1 MLQHPLSTSMGR
13 IPSWAGGGLT
23 MSASTMAMREQQMSA
38 AYATS
43 RLQSLSMLDVDS
55 PPALNRMSSIIA
67 TIGPACR
74 DITILEQMMAAGL
87 DIARLNFSHGTHDYH
102 RQTIANVREAAANV
116 GRQHVAV
123 ALDTK
128 GPEIRTGVL
137 AAGVTAEVDLVAGR
151 DVFVTVDDAYCE
163 RCDENVIWVD
173 YKNMV
178 ALVDVEQ
185 RIYMD
190 DGLLSLIVKEKQETG
205 LKCEVENGGKLG
217 SRKGC
222 NLPGVAV
229 DLPAVSER
237 DIEDLQFG
245 VDQEVDMVFASFIR
259 SADGIR
265 TIRGV
270 LGERGTAI
278 KIIAKIENH
287 EGLQRFDE
295 ILELADGVMV
305 ARGDL
310 GIEIPAQKVFLAQK
324 MMIGRCNL
332 AGKPIICATQMLES
346 MVGKPR
352 PTRAEA
358 SDVANAIL
366 DGADCVMLSG
376 ETAKGMYP
384 VKAVE
389 MMHSIACEAEAA
401 IHHRQLFDEL
411 RSMTPLP
418 TDNTRTVA
426 LAAVEA
432 SVNCFASAIITLT
445 LTGRSAFLMA
455 AYRPRCPIVAVTRDA
470 QLARQLS
477 LYRGVYPVLD
487 DPLASDTSDEWAND
501 VDRRVWLAFDVG
513 VARKFFRG
521 GSTVVVA
528 TGWQAGSGHTNTV
541 RVVTVPEQRPLEIP
555 KTPAGALPMSA
566 SSVALFQQEHPH
578 GPDAA
583 PVDNTPRITVGF
595 F

>member
-1 MLQHPLSTSMGR
+1 
-13 IPSWAGGGLT
+13 
-23 MSASTMAMREQQMSA
+23 MSA
-38 AYATS
+38 AYAST
-43 RLQSLSMLDVDS
+43 RLQSLSQLDVDS
-55 PPALNRMSSIIA
+55 PPGTNRMSSIIA

-74 DITILEQMMAAGL
+74 DIETLEQMMAAGL
-87 DIARLNFSHGTHDYH
+87 DIARLNFSHGTHEYH

-116 GRQHVAV
+116 GRQVAV

-137 AAGVTAEVDLVAGR
+137 TSGVTAEVDLVPGR
-151 DVFVTVDDAYCE
+151 ELIVTIDDAYCKS
-163 RCDENVIWVD
+163 CDENMIWVD

-178 ALVDVEQ
+178 SLVNVGQ
-185 RIYMD
+185 RIYLD
-190 DGLLSLIVKEKQETG
+190 DGLLSLIVKEKQEKG

-217 SRKGC
+217 STKGC
-222 NLPGVAV
+222 NLPGVPV
-229 DLPAVSER
+229 DLPAVSDR
-237 DIEDLQFG
+237 DMEDLKFG
-245 VDQEVDMVFASFIR
+245 VNEEVDMIFASFIR
-259 SADGIR
+259 SADGVR
-265 TIRGV
+265 TIREV
-270 LGERGTAI
+270 LGERGSNI

-287 EGLQRFDE
+287 EGLKRFDE

-346 MVGKPR
+346 MVVKPR

-376 ETAKGMYP
+376 ETAKGKYP

-389 MMHSIACEAEAA
+389 MMHDISCEAEAA

-411 RSMTPLP
+411 RSLTPLP

-432 SVNCFASAIITLT
+432 SVNCFAAAIITLT
-445 LTGRSAFLMA
+445 MTGRSAFLMA

-470 QLARQLS
+470 KLARQLA
-477 LYRGVYPVLD
+477 LYRGVYSVMDAAL
-487 DPLASDTSDEWAND
+487 TTDEWADD

-513 VARKFFRG
+513 VARKFFQS

-541 RVVTVPEQRPLEIP
+541 RVVTVPTTRPTNIP
-555 KTPAGALPMSA
+555 QTPAGSLPLSRSSLALA
-566 SSVALFQQEHPH
+566 QHEHAQVAADAGFELE
-578 GPDAA
+578 GPK
-583 PVDNTPRITVGF
+583 ITVDF

>member
-1 MLQHPLSTSMGR
+1 MFPQNMSSSLGR
-13 IPSWAGGGLT
+13 IPSWAASSGNMP
-23 MSASTMAMREQQMSA
+23 MSASSIAMREQQISA
-38 AYATS
+38 AYAST

-74 DITILEQMMAAGL
+74 EVETLEQMMAAGL
-87 DIARLNFSHGTHDYH
+87 DIARLNFSHGSYDYH
-102 RQTIANVREAAANV
+102 RHSIGNVRLAAANV
-116 GRQHVAV
+116 GRQVAI

-137 AAGVTAEVDLVAGR
+137 ASGVNAEVELVPGR
-151 DVFVTVDDAYCE
+151 IIFVTVDDAFRE
-163 RCDENVIWVD
+163 RCDENTVWVD
-173 YKNMV
+173 YNNIIK
-178 ALVDVEQ
+178 LVDVGQ
-185 RIYMD
+185 RIYLD
-190 DGLLSLIVKEKQETG
+190 DGLLSLIVTEKEETR
-205 LKCEVENGGKLG
+205 LKCEVENGGMLG
-217 SRKGC
+217 TRKGC
-222 NLPGVAV
+222 NLPGARV

-237 DIEDLQFG
+237 DKEDLQFG
-245 VDQEVDMVFASFIR
+245 VDQEVDMIFASFIR

-265 TIRGV
+265 TIRDV
-270 LGERGTAI
+270 LGEQGRNI

-287 EGLQRFDE
+287 EGLTRFDE
-295 ILELADGVMV
+295 ILEMTDGVMV

-346 MVGKPR
+346 MVSKPR

-366 DGADCVMLSG
+366 DGADCIMLSG
-376 ETAKGMYP
+376 ETAKGLYP

-411 RSMTPLP
+411 RTLTPLP
-418 TDNTRTVA
+418 TENTRTVA

-432 SVNCFASAIITLT
+432 SITCFASAIITLT
-445 LTGRSAFLMA
+445 MSGRSAFLMS

-470 QLARQLS
+470 KLARQLA
-477 LYRGVYPVLD
+477 LYRGVYSVLD
-487 DPLASDTSDEWAND
+487 STTSSDEWADD

-513 VARKFFRG
+513 VARKFFRA

-528 TGWQAGSGHTNTV
+528 TGWQAGSGNTNTV
-541 RVVTVPEQRPLEIP
+541 RVVTVPVQRPTNIP
-555 KTPAGALPMSA
+555 QTPVSALPMSA
-566 SSVALFQQEHPH
+566 SSVALAQQEH
-578 GPDAA
+578 AA
-583 PVDNTPRITVGF
+583 ENRPKITVDF

>member
-1 MLQHPLSTSMGR
+1 
-13 IPSWAGGGLT
+13 
-23 MSASTMAMREQQMSA
+23 MSA
-38 AYATS
+38 AYATT

-55 PPALNRMSSIIA
+55 PPANIRMSSIIA
-67 TIGPACR
+67 TVGPACR
-74 DITILEQMMAAGL
+74 DVETLEQMMAAGL
-87 DIARLNFSHGTHDYH
+87 DIARLNFSHGSHDYH
-102 RQTIANVREAAANV
+102 RQSIGNVRQAAVNV
-116 GRQHVAV
+116 GRQVAV

-137 AAGVTAEVDLVAGR
+137 ASGVNAEVMLVPGR
-151 DVFVTVDDAYCE
+151 PIIITMEDEYRE
-163 RCDENVIWVD
+163 RCDENIIWVD

-178 ALVDVEQ
+178 GLVDVGQ
-185 RIYMD
+185 RIFID
-190 DGLLSLIVKEKQETG
+190 DGLLSVIVKEKEENR
-205 LKCEVENGGKLG
+205 LKCEVENGGKLS

-222 NLPGVAV
+222 NLPGVQV
-229 DLPAVSER
+229 DLPAVSDR
-237 DIEDLQFG
+237 DMEDLRFG
-245 VDQEVDMVFASFIR
+245 VQQEVDMIFASFIR

-265 TIRGV
+265 TIRDV
-270 LGERGTAI
+270 LGEGGSNI

-287 EGLQRFDE
+287 EGLMRFDE
-295 ILELADGVMV
+295 IVELADGVMV

-310 GIEIPAQKVFLAQK
+310 GIEIPPQKVFLAQK

-346 MVGKPR
+346 MVVNPR

-376 ETAKGMYP
+376 ETAKGLHP

-389 MMHSIACEAEAA
+389 MMHSVACEAEAA

-411 RSMTPLP
+411 RSLTPLP
-418 TDNTRTVA
+418 AENNRTVA
-426 LAAVEA
+426 LAGVEA
-432 SVNCFASAIITLT
+432 SVNCFAAAIITLT
-445 LTGRSAFLMA
+445 MTGRSAFLMA
-455 AYRPRCPIVAVTRDA
+455 AYRPRCPILAVTRDA
-470 QLARQLS
+470 KLARQLS
-477 LYRGVYPVLD
+477 LYRGVYSILD
-487 DPLASDTSDEWAND
+487 NEIPSDEWADD

-513 VARKFFRG
+513 VARKFFQG

-541 RVVTVPEQRPLEIP
+541 RVITVPVRRPENIP
-555 KTPAGALPMSA
+555 QTPAASLPLSL
-566 SSVALFQQEHPH
+566 SRVELVQHEHAQM
-578 GPDAA
+578 AA
-583 PVDNTPRITVGF
+583 VEKPEITVGF

>member
-1 MLQHPLSTSMGR
+1 MGR

-23 MSASTMAMREQQMSA
+23 MSASSVAMREQQMAS
-38 AYATS
+38 AYATT

-74 DITILEQMMAAGL
+74 DVKTLEQMMAAGL
-87 DIARLNFSHGTHDYH
+87 DIARLNFSHGSHDYH
-102 RQTIANVREAAANV
+102 RQSIANVREAAFNV
-116 GRQHVAV
+116 GRQVAV

-137 AAGVTAEVDLVAGR
+137 TGGATAEVDLVPGR
-151 DVFVTVDDAYCE
+151 TIMVTIDNEYNE
-163 RCDENVIWVD
+163 RCDENIVWVD
-173 YKNMV
+173 YKNIMT
-178 ALVDVEQ
+178 LVNVEQ
-185 RIYMD
+185 RVYID
-190 DGLLSLIVKEKQETG
+190 DGLLSLIVKEKRENG

-222 NLPGVAV
+222 NLPGVPV

-237 DIEDLQFG
+237 DIEDLKFG
-245 VDQEVDMVFASFIR
+245 VEQEVDIIFASFIR

-265 TIRGV
+265 TIRDV
-270 LGERGTAI
+270 LGERGSSI

-310 GIEIPAQKVFLAQK
+310 GIEIPPQKVFLAQK

-332 AGKPIICATQMLES
+332 IGKPIICATQMLES
-346 MVGKPR
+346 MVSKPR

-376 ETAKGMYP
+376 ETAKGKYP

-411 RSMTPLP
+411 RSLTPLP
-418 TDNTRTVA
+418 TENTRTVA

-432 SVNCFASAIITLT
+432 SVNCFAAALITLT
-445 LTGRSAFLMA
+445 MTGRSAFLMA

-470 QLARQLS
+470 KLARQLS

-487 DPLASDTSDEWAND
+487 DMCSDGEWADD

-513 VARKFFRG
+513 VARKFF
-521 GSTVVVA
+521 
-528 TGWQAGSGHTNTV
+528 QA
-541 RVVTVPEQRPLEIP
+541 
-555 KTPAGALPMSA
+555 
-566 SSVALFQQEHPH
+566 SVISI
-578 GPDAA
+578 
-583 PVDNTPRITVGF
+583 NRN
-595 F
+595 

>member
-1 MLQHPLSTSMGR
+1 MTASMV
-13 IPSWAGGGLT
+13 
-23 MSASTMAMREQQMSA
+23 AMREQQMSA
-38 AYATS
+38 AYAST
-43 RLQSLSMLDVDS
+43 RLQSLSQLDVDS
-55 PPALNRMSSIIA
+55 PPANNRMSSIIG

-74 DITILEQMMAAGL
+74 DIESLEQMMAAGL
-87 DIARLNFSHGTHDYH
+87 DIARLNFSHGSHDYH
-102 RQTIANVREAAANV
+102 RRSIANVRQAAANV
-116 GRQHVAV
+116 GRQVAV

-137 AAGVTAEVDLVAGR
+137 TSGVTAEVELVSGR
-151 DVFVTVDDAYCE
+151 DVLVSLDDAYSE

-178 ALVDVEQ
+178 SLVDVGQ
-185 RIYMD
+185 RIYID
-190 DGLLSLIVKEKQETG
+190 DGLLSLIVKEKQPTG

-237 DIEDLQFG
+237 DIEDLKFG
-245 VDQEVDMVFASFIR
+245 VEQEVDMIFASFIR
-259 SADGIR
+259 SDEGIR
-265 TIRGV
+265 TIRDV
-270 LGERGTAI
+270 LGEAGNSI

-287 EGLQRFDE
+287 EGLKRFDE
-295 ILELADGVMV
+295 ILDLADGVMV

-346 MVGKPR
+346 MVVKPR

-376 ETAKGMYP
+376 ETAKGLYP

-411 RSMTPLP
+411 RSLTPLP

-426 LAAVEA
+426 LATVEA

-445 LTGRSAFLMA
+445 MSGRSAFLMA

-470 QLARQLS
+470 QLARQLA
-477 LYRGVYPVLD
+477 LYRGVYSVMD
-487 DPLASDTSDEWAND
+487 DALSTADTNEWSDD

-513 VARKFFRG
+513 VARKFFQA

-528 TGWQAGSGHTNTV
+528 TGWQAGTGHTNTV
-541 RVVTVPEQRPLEIP
+541 RVVTVPVRRPENVPL
-555 KTPAGALPMSA
+555 TPAAALPL
-566 SSVALFQQEHPH
+566 SSSRVQLAQQEHAQMISSANINDKPS
-578 GPDAA
+578 
-583 PVDNTPRITVGF
+583 ITVDF

>member
-1 MLQHPLSTSMGR
+1 MGR
-13 IPSWAGGGLT
+13 IPSWAGSGLT
-23 MSASTMAMREQQMSA
+23 MSASSIAMREQQMSA
-38 AYATS
+38 AYATT

-55 PPALNRMSSIIA
+55 PPGLNRMSSIIA

-74 DITILEQMMAAGL
+74 DITVLEQMMAAGL
-87 DIARLNFSHGTHDYH
+87 DIARLNFSHGSHDYH
-102 RQTIANVREAAANV
+102 RQTIANVREAAVNV
-116 GRQHVAV
+116 GRQVAV

-137 AAGVTAEVDLVAGR
+137 ASGVNAEVELVAGR
-151 DVFVTVDDAYCE
+151 PVFVTIEDAYRE

-178 ALVDVEQ
+178 TLVDVEQ
-185 RIYMD
+185 RIYLD

-237 DIEDLQFG
+237 DMEDLRFG
-245 VDQEVDMVFASFIR
+245 VEEEVDIVFASFIR

-270 LGERGTAI
+270 LGERGSSI

-287 EGLQRFDE
+287 EGLTRFDE

-310 GIEIPAQKVFLAQK
+310 GIEIPPQKVFLAQK

-346 MVGKPR
+346 MVVKPR

-376 ETAKGMYP
+376 ETAKGLYP

-411 RSMTPLP
+411 RSLTPLP

-426 LAAVEA
+426 LATVEA

-445 LTGRSAFLMA
+445 MTGRSAFLMA

-470 QLARQLS
+470 RLARQLA
-477 LYRGVYPVLD
+477 LYRGVYSVLD
-487 DPLASDTSDEWAND
+487 DALTTDEWADD

-528 TGWQAGSGHTNTV
+528 TGWQAGTGHTNTV
-541 RVVTVPEQRPLEIP
+541 RVVTVPVHRPLDIP
-555 KTPAGALPMSA
+555 KTPIGALPLSA

-578 GPDAA
+578 GPDSA
-583 PVDNTPRITVGF
+583 VNDSNPRITVGF

>member
-1 MLQHPLSTSMGR
+1 MLQQSFHPLSSVGR
-13 IPSWAGGGLT
+13 IPSW
-23 MSASTMAMREQQMSA
+23 SASGGSLPMTASMIAVREQQMSA
-38 AYATS
+38 AYATT
-43 RLQSLSMLDVDS
+43 RLQSLSQLDVDS
-55 PPALNRMSSIIA
+55 PPATNRMSSIIG

-74 DITILEQMMAAGL
+74 DVDTLEQMMAAGL
-87 DIARLNFSHGTHDYH
+87 DIARLNFSHGSYDYH
-102 RQTIANVREAAANV
+102 RQSIGNVRLAATNV
-116 GRQHVAV
+116 GRQVAV

-137 AAGVTAEVDLVAGR
+137 ASGVNAEVELVSGR
-151 DVFVTVDDAYCE
+151 PVVVTIDDEYRQ
-163 RCDENVIWVD
+163 RCDENIIWVD
-173 YKNMV
+173 YKNMIT
-178 ALVDVEQ
+178 LVDVGQ
-185 RIYMD
+185 RIYID
-190 DGLLSLIVKEKQETG
+190 DGLLSLIVKEKGQNQ

-217 SRKGC
+217 STKGC
-222 NLPGVAV
+222 NLPGVPV

-237 DIEDLQFG
+237 DRDDLRFG
-245 VDQEVDMVFASFIR
+245 VEQEVEMIFASFIR
-259 SADGIR
+259 SGDGIN
-265 TIRGV
+265 TIREV
-270 LGERGTAI
+270 LGDRGRSI

-287 EGLQRFDE
+287 EGLKRFDD
-295 ILELADGVMV
+295 ILDLADGIMV

-332 AGKPIICATQMLES
+332 AGKPVICATQMLES
-346 MVGKPR
+346 MIVKPR

-376 ETAKGMYP
+376 ETAKGLYP

-411 RSMTPLP
+411 RSLTPLP
-418 TDNTRTVA
+418 TENTRTVA

-432 SVNCFASAIITLT
+432 SVNCFAAAIITLT
-445 LTGRSAFLMA
+445 MSGRSAFLMA

-470 QLARQLS
+470 KLARQLA
-477 LYRGVYPVLD
+477 LYRGVYSVLD
-487 DPLASDTSDEWAND
+487 GALSDDEWADD

-513 VARKFFRG
+513 VAMKFFRG

-541 RVVTVPEQRPLEIP
+541 RVVTVPTQRPSNIP
-555 KTPAGALPMSA
+555 QTPSGALPLSA
-566 SSVALFQQEHPH
+566 SSVALAQHEHAQA
-578 GPDAA
+578 DD
-583 PVDNTPRITVGF
+583 VDKPTITVDF

>member
-1 MLQHPLSTSMGR
+1 MLQHPLSTLGR
-13 IPSWAGGGLT
+13 IPSWAASGASMP
-23 MSASTMAMREQQMSA
+23 MSASMIAMREQQISA
-38 AYATS
+38 AYATT
-43 RLQSLSMLDVDS
+43 RLQSLSQLDVDS
-55 PPALNRMSSIIA
+55 PPGINRMSSIIA

-74 DITILEQMMAAGL
+74 DVETLELMMAAGL
-87 DIARLNFSHGTHDYH
+87 DIARLNFSHGSHDYH
-102 RQTIANVREAAANV
+102 RQSIANVREAAANV
-116 GRQHVAV
+116 GRQVAV

-137 AAGVTAEVDLVAGR
+137 TSGVTAEVDLVPGR
-151 DVFVTVDDAYCE
+151 TVYVTIDDAFSE
-163 RCDENVIWVD
+163 KCDENIIWVD
-173 YKNMV
+173 YKNMIS
-178 ALVDVEQ
+178 LVNVEQ
-185 RIYMD
+185 RIYLD
-190 DGLLSLIVKEKQETG
+190 DGLLSLIVKEKEEKR

-222 NLPGVAV
+222 NLPGVPV
-229 DLPAVSER
+229 DLPAVSDR
-237 DIEDLQFG
+237 DIEDLKFG
-245 VDQEVDMVFASFIR
+245 VDQEVDIIFASFIR

-265 TIRGV
+265 TIRDV
-270 LGERGTAI
+270 LGERGSNI

-295 ILELADGVMV
+295 ILEFTDGIMV

-310 GIEIPAQKVFLAQK
+310 GIEIPPQKVFLAQK

-332 AGKPIICATQMLES
+332 TGKPIICATQMLES
-346 MVGKPR
+346 MVVKPR

-376 ETAKGMYP
+376 ETAKGLYP
-384 VKAVE
+384 IKAVE

-411 RSMTPLP
+411 RSLTPLP

-432 SVNCFASAIITLT
+432 SVNCFAAAIITLT
-445 LTGRSAFLMA
+445 MTGRSAFLMA

-470 QLARQLS
+470 KLARQLS
-477 LYRGVYPVLD
+477 LYRGVYSVLD
-487 DPLASDTSDEWAND
+487 SALLSEHEEWADD

-513 VARKFFRG
+513 VARKFFQG

-541 RVVTVPEQRPLEIP
+541 RVVTVPVTRPTNIP
-555 KTPAGALPMSA
+555 LTPAGTLPL
-566 SSVALFQQEHPH
+566 SSSRVALVQHEHAQMAATEIP
-578 GPDAA
+578 GPK
-583 PVDNTPRITVGF
+583 ITVDF